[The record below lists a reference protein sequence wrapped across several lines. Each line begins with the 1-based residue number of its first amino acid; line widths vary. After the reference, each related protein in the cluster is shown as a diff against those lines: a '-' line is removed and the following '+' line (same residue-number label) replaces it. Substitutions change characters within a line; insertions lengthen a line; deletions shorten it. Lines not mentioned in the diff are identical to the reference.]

1 MFFEIIIIQPLI
13 VIVLVG
19 GEDFYYV
26 FQVFAFLGT
35 TLSRIFR
42 TRNRT
47 IRATGIIG
55 SILFDYRTSN
65 ATNPWKHR

>member
-1 MFFEIIIIQPLI
+1 MLIDFKIIIIVFFEIIIIQPLI

-19 GEDFYYV
+19 REDFYYV

-42 TRNRT
+42 NITRLSWN
-47 IRATGIIG
+47 
-55 SILFDYRTSN
+55 
-65 ATNPWKHR
+65 